1 MFCRFNYS
9 QNEWI
14 KEKRYEN
21 MSKLSRTAWR
31 QFDFLHIVR
40 NTVRCSTP
48 LAERSTAPAERSTTS
63 AERNTAPAEC
73 STPSA
78 GICSCLWSL
87 WSYRW
92 IWSQGYFRQQGFCH
106 DLLSHGLYRHYCCTS
121 RNQFIKVRNVPC
133 KTGTENW
140 GSFYLVYICSYN
152 TVPRLDCIPDFTGYY
167 MGNKDNFFLPDLLRQ
182 G

>member
-14 KEKRYEN
+14 KEKKIWKYVQIVMHSLTTVRFSAHRAEHSSVQYP
-21 MSKLSRTAWR
+21 LSRMQYRPSRA
-31 QFDFLHIVR
+31 QY
-40 NTVRCSTP
+40 P
-48 LAERSTAPAERSTTS
+48 S
-63 AERNTAPAEC
+63 AERNTSPAEC

-78 GICSCLWSL
+78 CICSCLWSL